1 MEQSTSELIE
11 RMARLEHQQAEL
23 RRANRRLRL
32 VTGTLI
38 LLTGAAVLMGQPAP
52 TRALRPSSL
61 CCAAATAK

>member
-1 MEQSTSELIE
+1 MEQPTGELIE

-32 VTGTLI
+32 VTGALM
-38 LLTGAAVLMGQPAP
+38 LLTGAAVLMGQTRRP
-52 TRALRPSSL
+52 RALKPSSL